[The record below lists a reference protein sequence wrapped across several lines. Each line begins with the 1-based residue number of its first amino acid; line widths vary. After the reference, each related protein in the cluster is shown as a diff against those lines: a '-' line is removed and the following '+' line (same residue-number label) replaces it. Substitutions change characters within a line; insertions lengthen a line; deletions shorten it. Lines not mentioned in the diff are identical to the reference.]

1 MIPRWVVGF
10 ALIAAVLVV
19 VGIDLLFRAPAPCPT
34 YTMTDL
40 LHMAD
45 PVPECK

>member
-1 MIPRWVVGF
+1 MIRAIAITAAALAIVSF
-10 ALIAAVLVV
+10 ALGGAWIL
-19 VGIDLLFRAPAPCPT
+19 RPPACPT